1 MGSEL
6 STPTVVV
13 GGTVAA
19 GLVGAA
25 LYAKQ
30 HPDTPQAAPQAVAV
44 EKDKGKGKAAAG
56 AGRKRKGGSSLAGST
71 KRVGETSE
79 KHDTPPALAAQAA
92 LFDASAEKG
101 HSSAMEDVMA
111 STTSVASKSSRR
123 KRGRKGKA
131 PPTTEQKEVEVEEE
145 EEEEEEDEA
154 TPEPTMAGSSS
165 AFGGSSKDKRTYNK
179 FTSLLAESQHVS
191 AKPSMDASWLQ
202 VDKTR
207 AASAKRRKQQ
217 QQKASAEVSSDA
229 GLTASATGDDS
240 HSERGRGESNSMQ
253 ALAGKIGHLKP
264 KTQVDDMLPPEP
276 TISRVMRVESAPDDD
291 LLHSTD
297 ADADEEGWGIVRRRR
312 ASPNPASTPTAEPAL
327 SGDELTKDQR
337 RREARKDA
345 TKAAKADAEADRLK
359 KLAQHKKEQEKAKI
373 EAMRKK
379 ELSAPKK
386 GKESK
391 LGGGM
396 KLVVQDGKTVFE

>member
-6 STPTVVV
+6 STPTVV
-13 GGTVAA
+13 GATVAA

-25 LYAKQ
+25 LYSKQ
-30 HPDTPQAAPQAVAV
+30 HPDTPEATPQAVAV

-71 KRVGETSE
+71 KRVDETSE
-79 KHDTPPALAAQAA
+79 KKDDTPPALAAQAA
-92 LFDASAEKG
+92 LFDASAEKS

-111 STTSVASKSSRR
+111 STTSVASRSSRR
-123 KRGRKGKA
+123 KRGRKPKA
-131 PPTTEQKEVEVEEE
+131 PMTTAQKEAEVEVEEE
-145 EEEEEEDEA
+145 EEEEEED

-165 AFGGSSKDKRTYNK
+165 ALGGSSKDKRAYNK
-179 FTSLLAESQHVS
+179 FSSLLAESQHVS

-207 AASAKRRKQQ
+207 TAAAKRRKHQ

-240 HSERGRGESNSMQ
+240 HSERGQGESNSMQ
-253 ALAGKIGHLKP
+253 ALAGKIGHVKP

-276 TISRVMRVESAPDDD
+276 TIARVMRVESAPDDD

-327 SGDELTKDQR
+327 TDDDMTKDQR

-373 EAMRKK
+373 EAARKK

-391 LGGGM
+391 ISGGM
-396 KLVVQDGKTVFE
+396 KAVVQDGKLVWE

>member
-1 MGSEL
+1 MGSEF
-6 STPTVVV
+6 STPTVV
-13 GGTVAA
+13 GATVAA

-30 HPDTPQAAPQAVAV
+30 HPDTPEAVSQTIAV

-71 KRVGETSE
+71 KRVGGTSE
-79 KHDTPPALAAQAA
+79 KNDDTPPALAAQAA

-101 HSSAMEDVMA
+101 PSSAMEDVMA

-123 KRGRKGKA
+123 KRGKKSKA
-131 PPTTEQKEVEVEEE
+131 PTTTEQKGVEVEEE
-145 EEEEEEDEA
+145 EEEEEGA
-154 TPEPTMAGSSS
+154 TLEPTLAGSSS
-165 AFGGSSKDKRTYNK
+165 AFGGSSKDKRAHNK
-179 FTSLLAESQHVS
+179 FSSLLAESQHVS

-207 AASAKRRKQQ
+207 AMSAKRRKQQ

-229 GLTASATGDDS
+229 GLTASATGDES
-240 HSERGRGESNSMQ
+240 HSERGQGESNSMQ
-253 ALAGKIGHLKP
+253 ALAGKIGHVQP
-264 KTQVDDMLPPEP
+264 KTQVDDMLPAEP
-276 TISRVMRVESAPDDD
+276 TISRVMRVQSAPDDD

-327 SGDELTKDQR
+327 SDDELNKDQR
-337 RREARKDA
+337 RREARKDEA
-345 TKAAKADAEADRLK
+345 KVAKADAEADRLK
-359 KLAQHKKEQEKAKI
+359 RLAQHKKEQERAKI

-386 GKESK
+386 GKEAKIS
-391 LGGGM
+391 GGM
-396 KLVVQDGKTVFE
+396 KAVVQDGKLVWE